1 MFVKRPVNLVRSP
14 IPVPQDGIPLAAPP
28 AVLREGYSAI
38 AASLLQLA
46 SEKGSGKL
54 YVAFDGTHGAP
65 FQTVLQRAVDA
76 LEQAGH
82 SVSLIGSGSYLKS
95 GEELREFLPPILR
108 ITAPSAISLM
118 VA

>member
-14 IPVPQDGIPLAAPP
+14 ISVPQNGIPLAAPP

-38 AASLLQLA
+38 TASLLQLA
-46 SEKGSGKL
+46 SVKGSGTL

-65 FQTVLQRAVDA
+65 FQAVLQRAVEA